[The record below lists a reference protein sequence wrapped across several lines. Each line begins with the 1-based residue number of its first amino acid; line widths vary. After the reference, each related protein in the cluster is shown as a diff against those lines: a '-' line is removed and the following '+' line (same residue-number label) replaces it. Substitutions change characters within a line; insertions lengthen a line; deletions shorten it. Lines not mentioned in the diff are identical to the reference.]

1 MLQVE
6 INHHLGYENNNKCP
20 KKTDNRR
27 NGYGTKTVKTI
38 HGEIDIEVPRDRDG
52 S

>member
-38 HGEIDIEVPRDRDG
+38 HGEIDIEVTRDRDG